1 MKRVDDILGSLGL
14 PGPDSNAPHDA
25 GRRASERAADPCP
38 ICRGI
43 GWVLLDGP
51 PSDPNYNRPVPCRCT
66 EARLAEKRLRELRK
80 LSNLG
85 ALERMTFDTFI
96 ADGLGVSEVIRFNLH
111 DAYDLCRQFANEPR
125 GWLVMLGGYGSGKT
139 HLAAAIAN
147 QALALGQRVLFV
159 IVPDLLDYLRSAY
172 APTSETGLDARMEA
186 IRDVPLLVLDDL
198 GAHHSTPWAQ
208 EKLFQIINHRYNNRL
223 PTVVTSNQRI
233 EELDPRVT
241 SRLADPELSQVYEL
255 LAPDF
260 RQSGAGV
267 DRGSAGLSTLRFYGD
282 QTFDTFNLRAGL
294 PAPERENLQRAFAI
308 AHGYAES
315 PTGWLV
321 FTGDYGCGKTHLA
334 AAIANYQVTAGR
346 GIPLFVVAPELL
358 DHLRATFSPN
368 SPTTLDRLFEQVKSA
383 SLLVLDDL
391 GTESATP
398 WAKEKLFQ
406 LLNHRYVTRLP
417 TVITMNSLED
427 TDARLISRIMDT
439 TRCRVFQIDAFS
451 YRGDEAR
458 RAVKPT
464 DARPP
469 ARRPR
474 GAK

>member
-1 MKRVDDILGSLGL
+1 M
-14 PGPDSNAPHDA
+14 
-25 GRRASERAADPCP
+25 
-38 ICRGI
+38 
-43 GWVLLDGP
+43 
-51 PSDPNYNRPVPCRCT
+51 
-66 EARLAEKRLRELRK
+66 
-80 LSNLG
+80 
-85 ALERMTFDTFI
+85 
-96 ADGLGVSEVIRFNLH
+96 
-111 DAYDLCRQFANEPR
+111 
-125 GWLVMLGGYGSGKT
+125 
-139 HLAAAIAN
+139 
-147 QALALGQRVLFV
+147 GQRVLFI

-223 PTVVTSNQRI
+223 PTVVTSNQRM

-260 RQSGAGV
+260 RQSGAGT
-267 DRGSAGLSTLRFYGD
+267 DRGSAGLSTLRYYGD
-282 QTFDTFNLRAGL
+282 QTFGTFNLRAGL
-294 PAPERENLQRAFAI
+294 PAPERDNLQRAHAL
-308 AHGYAES
+308 AHSYAEAPS
-315 PTGWLV
+315 GWLV

-334 AAIANYQVTAGR
+334 AAIANYQVIAGR
-346 GIPLFVVAPELL
+346 AIPLFVVAPELL

-368 SPTTLDRLFEQVKSA
+368 SPTTLDRLFEQVKGA

-417 TVITMNSLED
+417 TVITMNTLEN

-439 TRCRVFQIDAFS
+439 ARCKVFRIEAPS
-451 YRGDEAR
+451 YRGEEAR
-458 RAVKPT
+458 RAVKT
-464 DARPP
+464 ADDRPP
-469 ARRPR
+469 ARRLVREARENTGTLRKTLRAQWELRR
-474 GAK
+474 GASTPGTFGIF